1 MQSTQALSVSERS
14 AMVAAGSSR
23 AGAISQ
29 SQGLLSGLVG
39 ILFDGGFAWIAFW
52 LAYLLRYRSELGGT
66 ILPAD
71 WEPFVTFH
79 GKAILFVILTIAV
92 LTVRGAYRLPRWTGL
107 LDETSLVVGGLTTAM
122 SVVILWAFFLRF
134 APSRLVFIYA
144 WALAIA
150 LFVIRRA
157 SGQAVRRWFWTRGIG
172 VDRVLVVGAGQIGRR
187 VMQAMMG
194 QPDLGYRL
202 VGFVDDPEENGPI
215 PVATEHRIV
224 HAKWLGSPDDVDKLV
239 VDHRV
244 DEVIIAL
251 PADDHERV
259 VAIVGQCR
267 ARDVTFKVVPDLF
280 QLSIDH
286 VDLGEVAG
294 VPLIGLKASAI
305 TGTNYLVKRTMDVII
320 AISVLAIMA
329 VPMAM
334 IAWLIRRDS
343 TGPVLWRQPRVG
355 RNGRPFILTKFRT
368 MVAEA
373 ERHRP
378 DLIAV
383 GRANGDADPRLFKM
397 RDDPRL
403 TKIGRLLRRFSLDEL
418 PQFVQVLRGQM
429 SVVGPRPPLPD
440 EVGGYDE
447 WHEQRLM
454 VTPGL
459 TGLWQVNGRSN
470 LNFDEMVRLD
480 LYYAEHWSPW
490 LDVKIMLRT
499 IPAVLTG
506 NGAF

>member
-1 MQSTQALSVSERS
+1 MIA
-14 AMVAAGSSR
+14 VASSR
-23 AGAISQ
+23 AGSIGR
-29 SQGLLSGLVG
+29 SQGLASGLVG
-39 ILFDGGFAWIAFW
+39 ILFDGGFAWCAFW
-52 LAYLLRYRSELGGT
+52 LAYLLRYQGELGGT

-71 WEPFVTFH
+71 WESFATFH
-79 GKAILFVILTIAV
+79 GKAVLFVILTVAV
-92 LTVRGAYRLPRWTGL
+92 LTLRGTYRLPRWTGL

-122 SVVILWAFFLRF
+122 SGVILWAFFLRF

-150 LFVIRRA
+150 LFVMRRA
-157 SGQAVRRWFWTRGIG
+157 SGRAVRRWFWARGIG

-187 VMQAMMG
+187 IMQAMMG

-202 VGFVDDPEENGPI
+202 VGFVDNPVEHGPI

-224 HAKWLGSPDDVDKLV
+224 HAKRLGTPDEVGEVV
-239 VDHRV
+239 VDYRV

-251 PADDHERV
+251 PAADHERV
-259 VAIVGQCR
+259 LAIVGQCR

-280 QLSIDH
+280 QLSIDR
-286 VDLGEVAG
+286 VDLAEVAG

-305 TGTNYLVKRTMDVII
+305 TGTSYLVKRTMDLII
-320 AISVLAIMA
+320 AIAILTMMA
-329 VPMAM
+329 MPMAI

-343 TGPVLWRQPRVG
+343 PGPVLWRQPRVG
-355 RNGRPFILTKFRT
+355 HNGTPFILTKFRT

-373 ERHRP
+373 EHHRS

-383 GRANGDADPRLFKM
+383 GSANGDADPRLFKM

-403 TKIGRLLRRFSLDEL
+403 TNVGRLLRRFSLDEL
-418 PQFVQVLRGQM
+418 PQFVHVLRGQM

-440 EVGGYDE
+440 EVGGYEE

-470 LNFDEMVRLD
+470 LSFDEMVRLD

-506 NGAF
+506 NGAY